1 MGRINC
7 VCRSRFP
14 DHPLDTQLII
24 LTTYTRTDTTA
35 STSPAAEGQAIGIS
49 LADKDSGVTFYEYDG
64 FNQLTKTTTG
74 DTTVNYTYNGDGL
87 RTSKTVNGNTTS
99 HIWDGD
105 QIALELNGAG
115 SVTNKYVRGINLLS
129 SENGNG
135 ADKRYFLY
143 NGHGDVIQLTDTA
156 GNLVK
161 SYDYDA
167 FGNEKAP
174 DPNDTNLFR
183 YCGEYFD
190 KETGT
195 IYLRARYYDPGI
207 GRFITE
213 DSVWGKDA
221 DPLSLNLYTYCGND
235 PEGLIDP
242 SGHSAVA
249 TGPVGLIKKVFET
262 VLNIGK
268 DMYIYDYKFTTA
280 AGAYFLDMRV
290 DKNGIYHANFDCW
303 QSAFGYNNFY
313 DNVFDTFT
321 SMDREKFQFNS
332 GGKEYM
338 LWAWK
343 GDYLNLGAGAEL
355 GIYYDS
361 IIPGQWSVDKS
372 QAMKMS
378 MALQYTDP
386 ETNKTSTIIN
396 YSPGDK
402 QWWITGFNPNYKG
415 VNANNLTV
423 SYTVTFTQTIYTNF
437 YNKFGDKNSDYYD
450 SRWTGWDSKKF
461 SATFNF

>member
-1 MGRINC
+1 M
-7 VCRSRFP
+7 
-14 DHPLDTQLII
+14 
-24 LTTYTRTDTTA
+24 
-35 STSPAAEGQAIGIS
+35 
-49 LADKDSGVTFYEYDG
+49 
-64 FNQLTKTTTG
+64 
-74 DTTVNYTYNGDGL
+74 
-87 RTSKTVNGNTTS
+87 
-99 HIWDGD
+99 
-105 QIALELNGAG
+105 
-115 SVTNKYVRGINLLS
+115 S

-161 SYDYDA
+161 SYEYDA
-167 FGNEKAP
+167 LGNEKAP

-195 IYLRARYYDPGI
+195 IYLRARYYDPTI
-207 GRFITE
+207 GRFISE
-213 DSVWGKDA
+213 DSVWSNKVKLSNGQEVD
-221 DPLSLNLYTYCGND
+221 DPLSLNLYTYCAND
-235 PEGLIDP
+235 PVGLIDP

-249 TGPVGLIKKVFET
+249 TGPVGFIKKVMET

-303 QSAFGYNNFY
+303 QSAFVYNNFY

-332 GGKEYM
+332 GVKEYM

-343 GDYLNLGAGAEL
+343 G
-355 GIYYDS
+355 
-361 IIPGQWSVDKS
+361 
-372 QAMKMS
+372 
-378 MALQYTDP
+378 
-386 ETNKTSTIIN
+386 IIN

-415 VNANNLTV
+415 VKANNLTV
-423 SYTVTFTQTIYTNF
+423 SYTVTFNTQTMYDSFYRIY
-437 YNKFGDKNSDYYD
+437 GDKNSKKRDE
-450 SRWTGWDSKKF
+450 RWVFDSKTITAMFKF
-461 SATFNF
+461 